1 LANGWLCARSRQS
14 NDIDTDGVGGLQPE
28 HAFAVVGGSSE
39 QLAEQSTALR
49 FHFDRFEEDESLL
62 RIETSSLMA
71 SGFTVVTNITK
82 HSPPM
87 VNVVSLK
94 TSFISAPIH
103 FSISRRTAYQQP
115 VLLQIL
121 MPPDFRD
128 RHLHGRNE
136 RLSPGAL
143 DCHSSPKTGVC
154 ARSLPALELYLGKLK
169 SRARNTE
176 FRDWPN
182 G

>member
-1 LANGWLCARSRQS
+1 MQNKILANGWLCARSRQS
-14 NDIDTDGVGGLQPE
+14 NDIDTDGVGGLQPQPE

-62 RIETSSLMA
+62 RMETSSLMA

-82 HSPPM
+82 QSAPM
-87 VNVVSLK
+87 VNVVRLK
-94 TSFISAPIH
+94 TSFISAAIH
-103 FSISRRTAYQQP
+103 FPFRAEPRIKSRFCCK
-115 VLLQIL
+115 LL

-128 RHLHGRNE
+128 RHLHDRNE

-154 ARSLPALELYLGKLK
+154 P
-169 SRARNTE
+169 
-176 FRDWPN
+176 
-182 G
+182 